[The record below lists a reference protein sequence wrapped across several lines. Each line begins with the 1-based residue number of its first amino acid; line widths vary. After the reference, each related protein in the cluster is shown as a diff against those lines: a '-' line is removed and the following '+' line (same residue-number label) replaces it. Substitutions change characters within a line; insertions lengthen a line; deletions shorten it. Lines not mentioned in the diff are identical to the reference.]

1 VTEVSCDP
9 LKSDLRADV
18 ITFFNSPAS
27 LARALEALDRQ
38 FRRVEGGDPGG
49 TNVVA
54 NIAFLPCCR

>member
-1 VTEVSCDP
+1 

-18 ITFFNSPAS
+18 ITFINSPAS
-27 LARALEALDRQ
+27 PARALEALDRQ

-54 NIAFLPCCR
+54 NIAFLLCCR